1 MLVST
6 VYGNNDILSN
16 LDNINEKL
24 PKYKMKTYNYTVKCV
39 KIRNLDIG

>member
-16 LDNINEKL
+16 LDNYKWKL
-24 PKYKMKTYNYTVKCV
+24 PKYKMKTYNYTVKCL
-39 KIRNLDIG
+39 KIRNLDTG